1 MSCFVTRLHIQAL
14 TVIGIINIG
23 NEACLHLT
31 FGFTA
36 SSKAIN
42 ILRAQPHASGILP
55 VKFITVTSSWARWRF
70 KSTASQLFSQSFIQ
84 AQIKESIKAPLH
96 WSYCMEFSG
105 CRKQKKMQVK
115 CMLLRK
121 IQYVKAS

>member
-42 ILRAQPHASGILP
+42 ILRAQPHASGIASCKIHHSDVIMGTMAFQINSLT
-55 VKFITVTSSWARWRF
+55 TVFSIVYSGADQRKYQSS
-70 KSTASQLFSQSFIQ
+70 ASLVLLHGIQ
-84 AQIKESIKAPLH
+84 RL
-96 WSYCMEFSG
+96 
-105 CRKQKKMQVK
+105 
-115 CMLLRK
+115 
-121 IQYVKAS
+121 